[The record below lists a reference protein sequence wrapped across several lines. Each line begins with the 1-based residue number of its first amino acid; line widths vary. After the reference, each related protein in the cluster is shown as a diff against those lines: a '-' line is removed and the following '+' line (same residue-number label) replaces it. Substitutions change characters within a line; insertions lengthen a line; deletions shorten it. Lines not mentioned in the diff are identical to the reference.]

1 MDRARYTLTN
11 LGDVRVLT
19 VDGREHRTYYSERVI
34 RLLIERKGLHRTP
47 PYFTYKETRGRYFL
61 GPLFAYF
68 ETVGLRGLR
77 VLEVGCSFGHLTEY
91 LNDQPAVSE
100 ISTFDVDHAFV
111 QITRAKVEDLGL
123 AKVRDV
129 RHLTSQA
136 TRHLPYPDQAFDLV
150 VAAGVV
156 EHLPIKGRHRYVDE
170 YYRVFKGG
178 GYIGFFDSPNRYFP
192 LETHSVG
199 LPFVQWLPPELA
211 FVYAKLSRPRKFQGV
226 SLSEFTRP
234 GTGWRNATYAE
245 CLPTTGMIELEDLT
259 EATGY
264 GYQFFRSTARTWK
277 RKALLPV
284 FSVLAALA
292 KRLGVPPS
300 LVLPY
305 LNLVFLKRRDY
316 EAVTPA

>member
-1 MDRARYTLTN
+1 MDQARYTLTD

-47 PYFTYKETRGRYFL
+47 PYFTYKETRGRFFL
-61 GPLFAYF
+61 GPLFGYF
-68 ETVGLRGLR
+68 QTLGLRGLR

-100 ISTFDVDHAFV
+100 VSTFDVDHAFV
-111 QITRAKVEDLGL
+111 EITRAKVEDLGL
-123 AKVRDV
+123 AKVRDI

-156 EHLPIKGRHRYVDE
+156 EHLPIKGRHHHVDE
-170 YYRVFKGG
+170 YYRVLKVGG
-178 GYIGFFDSPNRYFP
+178 HIGFFDSPNRYFP

-199 LPFVQWLPPELA
+199 LPFVQWLSPELA
-211 FVYAKLSRPRKFQGV
+211 FVYAKLCRPRKFRGV

-245 CLPTTGMIELEDLT
+245 CLPASGMIELEDLT

-264 GYQFFRSTARTWK
+264 GYQFFRNTARTWK

-292 KRLGVPPS
+292 KRMGVPPS
-300 LVLPY
+300 LILPY

-316 EAVTPA
+316 EAV